1 MNKYIETDN
10 QDGYTHLKVAIGGAF
25 AKVLTNEEEINL
37 QYISPSIVID
47 FLESN
52 NLSYNKSIIIKGKGN
67 YKVRFKVSYTK
78 SIIIE
83 VDMMTGNTYIK
94 RI

>member
-1 MNKYIETDN
+1 M
-10 QDGYTHLKVAIGGAF
+10 LF
-25 AKVLTNEEEINL
+25 AEVLTNEEEINL

-52 NLSYNKSIIIKGKGN
+52 NLSYNKSIIVKGKGN

-83 VDMMTGNTYIK
+83 VDMMTGDTNIK
-94 RI
+94 KNLI

>member
-1 MNKYIETDN
+1 M
-10 QDGYTHLKVAIGGAF
+10 LF
-25 AKVLTNEEEINL
+25 AEVLTNEEEINL
-37 QYISPSIVID
+37 QYISPSIVVD

-52 NLSYNKSIIIKGKGN
+52 NLSYNKFIVVKGKGN

-83 VDMMTGNTYIK
+83 VDTNIK